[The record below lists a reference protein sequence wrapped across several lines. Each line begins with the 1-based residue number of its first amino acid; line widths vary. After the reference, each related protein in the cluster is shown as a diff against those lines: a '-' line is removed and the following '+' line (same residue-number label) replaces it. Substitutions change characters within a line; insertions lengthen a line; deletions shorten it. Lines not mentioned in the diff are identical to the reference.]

1 LTIVYFVLLLG
12 VLIFFHEFGHF
23 VVARAC
29 GVRVLEFS
37 IGFGPTIAAF
47 ERGGTVYRI
56 GILPLGGFVRMLG
69 ADPTEEVSLEDEA
82 DSFNNKE
89 LWKRTLVV
97 LAGPAFNLIL
107 PFIVFFFVFI
117 SVSSV
122 PPAIVGTLTPDGV
135 AEKAGIRPGDVV
147 TSIGGESIAGWW
159 ELQRLI
165 GKNGGNPLEIIVE
178 RDGRQLPAF
187 QVTPALV
194 HEVVIAELGVERSV
208 GRIQVALD
216 SPKAIVVVD
225 DRSAAHAAGLRSWD
239 HIVAVDGH
247 RVYQWEVVKR
257 TILNKGAPVQLNFL
271 RAGSLFSHSRS
282 WTDAAIKLGLTQTAT
297 LDPRQGN
304 QKIGLHSSE
313 FVIRKIT
320 EGSAAL
326 PAGLQQGDELLSING
341 RRFALWDILIDY
353 IRNNPGKRL
362 SFRVRRGSKELQVPV
377 TFEQKKV
384 KDKDNYERV
393 KVIVGLANLSDYS
406 RPKSIPNNKRLAY
419 SLHFT
424 WTETARFFNLTF
436 ASLAGLFTGKVSF
449 KQMGGPIAI
458 YEVASKT
465 GTYGWQY
472 FFNVMVWL
480 SISLG
485 LINLLP
491 IPMLD
496 GGHLAFFLIEFL
508 KRSPVSLKTRQI
520 ASYIGLSMIVLLM
533 VMVFKN
539 DIERNWDRWVESD
552 DKVTETRP

>member
-107 PFIVFFFVFI
+107 PFIIFFFVFI

-147 TSIGGESIAGWW
+147 TSIGGESIGGWW

-225 DRSAAHAAGLRSWD
+225 DRSAAYAAGLRSWD

-304 QKIGLHSSE
+304 LKIGLHSSE

-326 PAGLQQGDELLSING
+326 SAGLQQGDELLSVNG

-362 SFRVRRGSKELQVPV
+362 SFRVRRGSKELLVPV

-384 KDKDNYERV
+384 KDKDNYERI

-406 RPKSIPNNKRLAY
+406 RPKNIPNNKRLAY

-465 GTYGWQY
+465 GTYGWRY

-496 GGHLAFFLIEFL
+496 GGHLAFFLIEAL

>member
-1 LTIVYFVLLLG
+1 MKT
-12 VLIFFHEFGHF
+12 H
-23 VVARAC
+23 
-29 GVRVLEFS
+29 
-37 IGFGPTIAAF
+37 
-47 ERGGTVYRI
+47 
-56 GILPLGGFVRMLG
+56 GILG
-69 ADPTEEVSLEDEA
+69 ARIA
-82 DSFNNKE
+82 Y
-89 LWKRTLVV
+89 
-97 LAGPAFNLIL
+97 IL
-107 PFIVFFFVFI
+107 PFI
-117 SVSSV
+117 
-122 PPAIVGTLTPDGV
+122 D
-135 AEKAGIRPGDVV
+135 
-147 TSIGGESIAGWW
+147 
-159 ELQRLI
+159 
-165 GKNGGNPLEIIVE
+165 
-178 RDGRQLPAF
+178 
-187 QVTPALV
+187 
-194 HEVVIAELGVERSV
+194 
-208 GRIQVALD
+208 
-216 SPKAIVVVD
+216 
-225 DRSAAHAAGLRSWD
+225 
-239 HIVAVDGH
+239 
-247 RVYQWEVVKR
+247 
-257 TILNKGAPVQLNFL
+257 
-271 RAGSLFSHSRS
+271 
-282 WTDAAIKLGLTQTAT
+282 
-297 LDPRQGN
+297 
-304 QKIGLHSSE
+304 SSE

-326 PAGLQQGDELLSING
+326 SAGLQQGDELLSVNG

-362 SFRVRRGSKELQVPV
+362 SFRVRRGSKELLVPV

-384 KDKDNYERV
+384 KDKDNYERI

-406 RPKSIPNNKRLAY
+406 RPKNIPNNKRLAY

-465 GTYGWQY
+465 GTYGWRY

-496 GGHLAFFLIEFL
+496 GGHLAFFLIEAL